1 MGSQR
6 RRIERV
12 SGRDYTVLD
21 TLSLKNGNR
30 LKVGS
35 RDHVFTLLILPDS
48 PATRDHVSALE
59 RLGSDNRNYPRVL
72 DKEHRGGQI
81 RVLTSWID
89 GHTLHWYLDRGRER
103 PQEWPSLDRTTAL
116 IKGLSHALF
125 FAHGANL
132 VHTDLKPANLVL
144 ARKPDRLV
152 LIDFGSALTAER
164 ATRRSDGDGATAEYA
179 APEVWATEPNITP
192 DFRADIFSVSVIAFE
207 MLTGKLPFEGLGGKI
222 ARPEFAEGEKP
233 RPEPPSRFLKH
244 PTRLPRAA
252 LRVLDETLARGLALN
267 REERF
272 ASSGEFRTAWSR
284 VSDGLRDSVRDG
296 ERPGWFSRVLGLF
309 RRPS

>member
-1 MGSQR
+1 MGGQR

-21 TLSLKNGNR
+21 TLSGKNGTR

-35 RDHVFTLLILPDS
+35 RGQLFTLLILPDS
-48 PATRDHVSALE
+48 PATRDHIRALE
-59 RLGSDNRNYPRVL
+59 RLGSDNRDYPRIL
-72 DKEHRGGQI
+72 DKDQRGGQI
-81 RVLTSWID
+81 RLLMTWID

-103 PQEWPSLDRTTAL
+103 PREWPSLDRTVTL
-116 IKGLSHALF
+116 IKGLAHALVH
-125 FAHGANL
+125 AHGVNL
-132 VHTDLKPANLVL
+132 IHTDLKPANLVL
-144 ARKPDRLV
+144 ARHKDRLV
-152 LIDFGSALTAER
+152 MIDFGSALTAER
-164 ATRRSDGDGATAEYA
+164 ATLKSDGDGATPEYA
-179 APEVWATEPNITP
+179 APEVWATDPNIAP

-222 ARPEFAEGEKP
+222 AVPEFADGEQP
-233 RPEPPSRFLKH
+233 RPELPSRFLKH

-252 LRVLDETLARGLALN
+252 LRVLDETVTRGLALN

-284 VSDGLRDSVRDG
+284 VSDALRDA
-296 ERPGWFSRVLGLF
+296 ERPGWFSRLIGLF
-309 RRPS
+309 RRPG